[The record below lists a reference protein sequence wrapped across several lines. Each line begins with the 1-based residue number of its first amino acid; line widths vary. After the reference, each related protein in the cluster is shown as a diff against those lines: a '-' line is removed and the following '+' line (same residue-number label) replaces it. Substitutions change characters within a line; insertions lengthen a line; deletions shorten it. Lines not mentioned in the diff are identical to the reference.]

1 MEVKK
6 DILTIEEQQAKLLKK
21 MRRMDMIRTL
31 ACVLVAVVAMGIAV
45 TLVPRVNTMLD
56 QANTALT
63 ELTAVTEDL
72 NKIDFEGMSEG
83 INTLTAVGAESI
95 LAAAGEM
102 TETMHNM
109 QKIDFDALAESIEN
123 FNAISSKMA
132 RLFGK

>member
-31 ACVLVAVVAMGIAV
+31 ACVLVAVVAVGIAV

-123 FNAISSKMA
+123 FNAISTKMA
-132 RLFGK
+132 RL

>member
-1 MEVKK
+1 MEVKN
-6 DILTIEEQQAKLLKK
+6 DILTVEEQQARLLKK

-31 ACVLVAVVAMGIAV
+31 ACVLVAVVAVGIAI
-45 TLVPRVNTMLD
+45 TLVPRVNAMLD

-63 ELTAVTEDL
+63 ELTAVTEEL

-109 QKIDFDALAESIEN
+109 QQIDFAALAESIEN
-123 FNAISSKMA
+123 FNSISSKMA
-132 RLFGK
+132 KLFGK

>member
-1 MEVKK
+1 VEVKK

-21 MRRMDMIRTL
+21 MRRMDMIRTI
-31 ACVLVAVVAMGIAV
+31 ACVLVAVVAVGIAI
-45 TLVPRVNTMLD
+45 TLVPRVNAMLD

>member
-6 DILTIEEQQAKLLKK
+6 DILTIEEQQAMLLKK

-31 ACVLVAVVAMGIAV
+31 ACVLVAVVAVGIAV

>member
-21 MRRMDMIRTL
+21 MRRMDMIRTV
-31 ACVLVAVVAMGIAV
+31 ACVLVAVVAVGMAAIIM
-45 TLVPRVNTMLD
+45 PRLTGMLD
-56 QANTALT
+56 QANIALT
-63 ELTAVTEDL
+63 ELTAVTEEL

-95 LAAAGEM
+95 VAAAEEM

-109 QKIDFDALAESIEN
+109 QQIDFGALAEGIEN
-123 FNAISSKMA
+123 FNAVSSGFA

>member
-21 MRRMDMIRTL
+21 MRRMDMIRTI
-31 ACVLVAVVAMGIAV
+31 ACVLVAVVAVGMAAI
-45 TLVPRVNTMLD
+45 LMPRLTGMLD
-56 QANTALT
+56 QANIALT
-63 ELTAVTEDL
+63 ELTAVTEEL

-95 LAAAGEM
+95 VAAAEEM

-109 QKIDFDALAESIEN
+109 QQIDFGALAEGIEN
-123 FNAISSKMA
+123 FNAVSSGFA
-132 RLFGK
+132 RLFGR

>member
-31 ACVLVAVVAMGIAV
+31 ACVLVAVVAVGIAI
-45 TLVPRVNTMLD
+45 TLVPRVNAMLD

-63 ELTAVTEDL
+63 ELTAVTEEL

-109 QKIDFDALAESIEN
+109 QQIDFAALAESIEN
-123 FNAISSKMA
+123 FNSISSKMA
-132 RLFGK
+132 KLFGK

>member
-31 ACVLVAVVAMGIAV
+31 ACVLVAVVAVGIAV

-83 INTLTAVGAESI
+83 INTLTAVGAESL